1 MAKMTGGQALVKSLY
16 REGVRVV
23 FGLPGVQLYH
33 AMDAFYDEPGIR
45 FITTRHEQ
53 ATAYMADGFSRA
65 GGGIG
70 TALVVPG
77 PGLLNASAAL
87 STAYAASSP
96 VMMVSG
102 QIERDLIG
110 VNRGMLHEVDDQ
122 LDIVRP
128 VTKWARRALDPADVP
143 ETVHQAFHHL
153 KNGRPRPVEIEIPPE
168 TLAESADIELLET
181 EAPRALPPDPA
192 RIAEAARLL
201 AAADNPLIWAGGG
214 TIASGA
220 ADALRQLAERLQSPV
235 IATAEGKG
243 VISDRHPLSLGSL
256 WLRNDTVAT
265 DPVPSPAGPGSPHD
279 LILAV
284 GTRLAF
290 PAWLG
295 GQQVIQID
303 VDADELGRNYANT
316 YGIHGDARLS
326 LEALHAAV
334 ANIAPARADRTAA
347 VAAQRAQR
355 EQARITVEPQE
366 SYLAAVRAALP
377 DDGILVAGMT
387 QLGYYSRA
395 YFPTYQPRTFITS
408 SYSGN
413 LGYAYPTALGAKVAQ
428 PDRAVVALSGDG
440 GFLFNSQ
447 EMATAVQYGINAVVV
462 VFNDNAY
469 GNVLRD
475 QQNRFTGRTIGAALH
490 NPDFLKLADAYG
502 VNAVRAQTPQ
512 ALETA
517 LRQCLTHNAPSLI
530 EVPVG
535 PMPTPFDRL

>member
-1 MAKMTGGQALVKSLY
+1 MAKMTGGQALVRSLY

-53 ATAYMADGFSRA
+53 ATAYMADGYSRA

-77 PGLLNASAAL
+77 PGLLNATAAMN
-87 STAYAASSP
+87 TAYAASSP

-102 QIERDLIG
+102 QIERDMIG

-122 LDIVRP
+122 LDIMKT
-128 VTKWARRALDPADVP
+128 VTKFARRAMDPAEVP
-143 ETVHQAFHHL
+143 ETVHEAFHHL

-168 TLAESADIELLET
+168 TLAEVADVELLEP
-181 EAPRALPPDPA
+181 EAPRRLAPDA
-192 RIAEAARLL
+192 GRIAEAARML
-201 AAADNPLIWAGGG
+201 AASENPLIWAGGG
-214 TIASGA
+214 TISSEAS
-220 ADALRQLAERLQSPV
+220 DAVRKLAEHMQMPV
-235 IATAEGKG
+235 IATAEAKG
-243 VISDRHPLSLGSL
+243 IISDRHPLSLGSL
-256 WLRNDTVAT
+256 WLRNDTVAGEN
-265 DPVPSPAGPGSPHD
+265 SNHD
-279 LILAV
+279 LVLAV

-290 PAWLG
+290 PMWIG

-303 VDADELGRNYANT
+303 VDEAELGRNYANT
-316 YGIHGDARLS
+316 FGVQGDARLS
-326 LEALHAAV
+326 LEALLSEV
-334 ANIAPARADRTAA
+334 SKLSPAHADRSAE
-347 VAAQRAQR
+347 VAAERAQR
-355 EQARITVEPQE
+355 EEARITVEPQE
-366 SYLAAVRAALP
+366 SFLAAVRSAMP
-377 DDGILVAGMT
+377 DDGILIAGMT

-395 YFPTYQPRTFITS
+395 YFPVYEPRTFITS

-428 PDRAVVALSGDG
+428 PDKAVVALSGDG
-440 GFLFNSQ
+440 GFMYNSQ
-447 EMATAVQYGINAVVV
+447 EMATAVQYGINAIVV

-475 QQNRFTGRTIGAALH
+475 QRNRFTGRTIGAELH
-490 NPDFLKLADAYG
+490 NPDFMKLADAYG
-502 VNAVRAQTPQ
+502 MNGVRVETPEG
-512 ALETA
+512 LETA
-517 LRQCLTHNAPSLI
+517 LKQCLAHDGPSLI

-535 PMPTPFDRL
+535 PMPTPFERLG

>member
-45 FITTRHEQ
+45 FISTRHEQ
-53 ATAYMADGFSRA
+53 ATAYMADGYSRA

-77 PGLLNASAAL
+77 PGLLNATAAL
-87 STAYAASSP
+87 NTAYAASSP

-122 LDIVRP
+122 LDIMRT
-128 VTKWARRALDPADVP
+128 VTKFARRAMDPAEVP
-143 ETVHQAFHHL
+143 ETVHEAFHHL

-168 TLAESADIELLET
+168 TLAEVGDMELFEP
-181 EAPRALPPDPA
+181 EAPRPLAPDSA
-192 RIAEAARLL
+192 RIAEAARML
-201 AAADNPLIWAGGG
+201 ASAENPLIWAGGG
-214 TIASGA
+214 TISSGA
-220 ADALRQLAERLQSPV
+220 SEAVRGLAEHLQMPV

-243 VISDRHPLSLGSL
+243 IISDRHPLSLGSL
-256 WLRNDTVAT
+256 WLRNDTVAGE
-265 DPVPSPAGPGSPHD
+265 DSSHD
-279 LILAV
+279 LVLAV

-290 PAWLG
+290 PMWLG

-303 VDADELGRNYANT
+303 VDGDELGRNYANT
-316 YGIHGDARLS
+316 YGVQGDARVS
-326 LEALHAAV
+326 LEALLAEV
-334 ANIAPARADRTAA
+334 SRLTPARADRSAE
-347 VAAQRAQR
+347 VAAERAKR
-355 EQARITVEPQE
+355 EESRITVEPQE
-366 SYLAAVRAALP
+366 SLLAAVRSAMP
-377 DDGILVAGMT
+377 DDGILIAGMT

-395 YFPTYQPRTFITS
+395 YFPVYEPRTFITS

-428 PDRAVVALSGDG
+428 PDKAVVALSGDG
-440 GFLFNSQ
+440 GFLYNSQ
-447 EMATAVQYGINAVVV
+447 EMATAVQYSINAVVV

-475 QQNRFTGRTIGAALH
+475 QRNRFTGRTIGAELH
-490 NPDFLKLADAYG
+490 NPDFMKLAEAYG
-502 VNAVRAQTPQ
+502 MNGVRAETPE

-517 LRQCLTHNAPSLI
+517 LRQCLAHDGPSLI

-535 PMPTPFDRL
+535 PMPTPFERLG

>member
-1 MAKMTGGQALVKSLY
+1 MTKMTGGQALVKSLY

-77 PGLLNASAAL
+77 PGLLNATAAL
-87 STAYAASSP
+87 NTAYAASSP

-122 LDIVRP
+122 LDIMRT
-128 VTKWARRALDPADVP
+128 VTKWARRAMDPAEVP
-143 ETVHQAFHHL
+143 ETVHEAFQQV

-168 TLAESADIELLET
+168 TLAEVADVELPEP
-181 EAPRALPPDPA
+181 EAPRPLAPDQQ
-192 RIAEAARLL
+192 RIAEAARML
-201 AAADNPLIWAGGG
+201 AAAENPLIWAGGG
-214 TIASGA
+214 TISSGA
-220 ADALRQLAERLQSPV
+220 SDAVRKLAEHMQMPV

-256 WLRNDTVAT
+256 WLRNDTVAGRN
-265 DPVPSPAGPGSPHD
+265 SSHD
-279 LILAV
+279 LVLAV

-290 PAWLG
+290 PMWLG
-295 GQQVIQID
+295 GQQVVQID
-303 VDADELGRNYANT
+303 VDGDELGRNYENT
-316 YGIHGDARLS
+316 YGVQGDARLS
-326 LEALHAAV
+326 LEALLSEV
-334 ANIAPARADRTAA
+334 AKLTPARTDRSAE
-347 VAAQRAQR
+347 VAAERKQRQ
-355 EQARITVEPQE
+355 EDKITVEPQE
-366 SYLAAVRAALP
+366 SMLAAVRSAMP
-377 DDGILVAGMT
+377 DDGILIAGMT

-395 YFPTYQPRTFITS
+395 YFPVYEPRTFITS

-428 PDRAVVALSGDG
+428 PDKAVVALSGDG
-440 GFLFNSQ
+440 GFLYNSQ

-475 QQNRFTGRTIGAALH
+475 QRNRFTGRTIGAELH
-490 NPDFLKLADAYG
+490 NPDFMKLAEAYG
-502 VNAVRAQTPQ
+502 VNGVRAETPE

-517 LRQCLTHNAPSLI
+517 LRQCISHNGPSLI

-535 PMPTPFDRL
+535 PMPTPFERL

>member
-77 PGLLNASAAL
+77 PGLLNATAAL
-87 STAYAASSP
+87 NTAYAASSP

-122 LDIVRP
+122 LDIMRT
-128 VTKWARRALDPADVP
+128 VTKWAARAMDPAEVP
-143 ETVHQAFHHL
+143 ETVHEAFQQV

-168 TLAESADIELLET
+168 TLAEVADVELPEP
-181 EAPRALPPDPA
+181 EAPRPLAPDQQ
-192 RIAEAARLL
+192 RIAEAARML
-201 AAADNPLIWAGGG
+201 ADAKNPLIWAGGG
-214 TIASGA
+214 TISSGA
-220 ADALRQLAERLQSPV
+220 SDAVRGLAEHLQMPV

-256 WLRNDTVAT
+256 WLRNDTVA
-265 DPVPSPAGPGSPHD
+265 GPNSSHD
-279 LILAV
+279 LVLAV

-290 PAWLG
+290 PMWLG
-295 GQQVIQID
+295 GQQVVQID
-303 VDADELGRNYANT
+303 VDADELGRNYENT
-316 YGIHGDARLS
+316 YGVQGDARLS
-326 LEALHAAV
+326 LKALLTEV
-334 ANIAPARADRTAA
+334 AKLTPARADRSAE
-347 VAAQRAQR
+347 VAAERAQR
-355 EQARITVEPQE
+355 QQDKITVEPQE
-366 SYLAAVRAALP
+366 SMLAAVRSAMP
-377 DDGILVAGMT
+377 DDGILIAGMT

-395 YFPTYQPRTFITS
+395 YFPVYEPRTFITS

-428 PDRAVVALSGDG
+428 PDKAVVALSGDG
-440 GFLFNSQ
+440 GFLYNSQ

-475 QQNRFTGRTIGAALH
+475 QRNRFTGRTIGAELH
-490 NPDFLKLADAYG
+490 NPDFMKLAEAYG
-502 VNAVRAQTPQ
+502 VNGVRAETPES
-512 ALETA
+512 LETA
-517 LRQCLTHNAPSLI
+517 LRQCIAHNGPSLI

-535 PMPTPFDRL
+535 PMPTPFERM

>member
-1 MAKMTGGQALVKSLY
+1 MTKMTGGQALVKSLY

-77 PGLLNASAAL
+77 PGLLNATAAL
-87 STAYAASSP
+87 NTAYAASSP

-122 LDIVRP
+122 LDIMRT
-128 VTKWARRALDPADVP
+128 VTKWARRAMDPAEVP
-143 ETVHQAFHHL
+143 ETVHEAFQQV

-168 TLAESADIELLET
+168 TLAEVADVELPEP
-181 EAPRALPPDPA
+181 EAPRPLAPDGQ
-192 RIAEAARLL
+192 RIAEAARML
-201 AAADNPLIWAGGG
+201 AGAKNPLIWAGGG
-214 TIASGA
+214 AISSGA
-220 ADALRQLAERLQSPV
+220 SDAVRQLAEHLQMPV

-243 VISDRHPLSLGSL
+243 IISDRHPLSLGSL
-256 WLRNDTVAT
+256 WLRNDTVAGR
-265 DPVPSPAGPGSPHD
+265 DSSHD
-279 LILAV
+279 LVLAV

-290 PAWLG
+290 PMWLG
-295 GQQVIQID
+295 GQQVVQID
-303 VDADELGRNYANT
+303 VDAEELGRNYENT
-316 YGIHGDARLS
+316 YGVHGDARLS
-326 LEALHAAV
+326 LEALLAEV
-334 ANIAPARADRTAA
+334 SNLTPARADRSAE
-347 VAAQRAQR
+347 VAAERAQR
-355 EQARITVEPQE
+355 QQDKITVEPQE
-366 SYLAAVRAALP
+366 SYLAAVRSAMP
-377 DDGILVAGMT
+377 DDGILIAGMT

-395 YFPTYQPRTFITS
+395 YFPVYEPRTFITS

-428 PDRAVVALSGDG
+428 PDKAVVALSGDG
-440 GFLFNSQ
+440 GFLYNSQ

-475 QQNRFTGRTIGAALH
+475 QRNRFTGRTIGAELH
-490 NPDFLKLADAYG
+490 NPDFMKLAEAYG
-502 VNAVRAQTPQ
+502 VNGVRAESPE

-517 LRQCLTHNAPSLI
+517 LRQCLAHNGPSLI
-530 EVPVG
+530 EAPVG
-535 PMPTPFDRL
+535 PMPTPFERL

>member
-77 PGLLNASAAL
+77 PGLLNATAAL
-87 STAYAASSP
+87 NTAYAASSP

-122 LDIVRP
+122 LDIMRT
-128 VTKWARRALDPADVP
+128 VTKFARRAMDPAEVP
-143 ETVHQAFHHL
+143 ETVHEAFQHV

-168 TLAESADIELLET
+168 TLAEVADVELPEP
-181 EAPRALPPDPA
+181 EAPRPLAPDRQ
-192 RIAEAARLL
+192 RIAEAARML
-201 AAADNPLIWAGGG
+201 AAAENPLIWAGGG
-214 TIASGA
+214 TISSGA
-220 ADALRQLAERLQSPV
+220 SDAVRNLAEHMQMPV

-256 WLRNDTVAT
+256 WLRNDTVAGK
-265 DPVPSPAGPGSPHD
+265 DSSHD
-279 LILAV
+279 LVLAV

-290 PAWLG
+290 PMWLG
-295 GQQVIQID
+295 GQQVVQID
-303 VDADELGRNYANT
+303 VDADELGRNYDNT
-316 YGIHGDARLS
+316 YGVHGDARLS
-326 LEALHAAV
+326 LEALLAEV
-334 ANIAPARADRTAA
+334 SKLTQARADRSAE
-347 VAAQRAQR
+347 VAAERAQR
-355 EQARITVEPQE
+355 QQDKITVEPQE
-366 SYLAAVRAALP
+366 SMLAAVRSAMP
-377 DDGILVAGMT
+377 DDGILIAGMT

-395 YFPTYQPRTFITS
+395 YFPVYEPRTFITS

-428 PDRAVVALSGDG
+428 PDKAVVALSGDG
-440 GFLFNSQ
+440 GFLYNSQ

-475 QQNRFTGRTIGAALH
+475 QRNRFTGRTIGAELH
-490 NPDFLKLADAYG
+490 NPDFMKLAEAYG
-502 VNAVRAQTPQ
+502 VNGVRAETPE

-517 LRQCLTHNAPSLI
+517 LRQCIAHNGPSLI

-535 PMPTPFDRL
+535 PMPTPFERL

>member
-77 PGLLNASAAL
+77 PGLLNATAAL
-87 STAYAASSP
+87 NTAYAASSP

-122 LDIVRP
+122 LDIMRT
-128 VTKWARRALDPADVP
+128 VTKWARRAMDPAEVP
-143 ETVHQAFHHL
+143 ETVHEAFQQV

-168 TLAESADIELLET
+168 TLAEVADVELPEP
-181 EAPRALPPDPA
+181 EAPRPLAPDQQ
-192 RIAEAARLL
+192 RIAEAARML
-201 AAADNPLIWAGGG
+201 AEAKNPLIWAGGG
-214 TIASGA
+214 TISSGA
-220 ADALRQLAERLQSPV
+220 SDSVQKLAEHMQMPV

-256 WLRNDTVAT
+256 WLRNDTVA
-265 DPVPSPAGPGSPHD
+265 GPNSSHD
-279 LILAV
+279 LVLAV

-290 PAWLG
+290 PMWLG
-295 GQQVIQID
+295 GQQVVQID
-303 VDADELGRNYANT
+303 VDADELGRNYENT
-316 YGIHGDARLS
+316 YGLQGDARLS
-326 LEALHAAV
+326 LEALLAEV
-334 ANIAPARADRTAA
+334 AKLTPARADRSAE
-347 VAAQRAQR
+347 VAAERAQR
-355 EQARITVEPQE
+355 QQDKITVEPQE
-366 SYLAAVRAALP
+366 SMLAAVRSAMP
-377 DDGILVAGMT
+377 DDGILIAGMT

-395 YFPTYQPRTFITS
+395 YFPVYEPRTFITS

-428 PDRAVVALSGDG
+428 PDKAVVALSGDG
-440 GFLFNSQ
+440 GFLYNSQ

-475 QQNRFTGRTIGAALH
+475 QRNRFTGRTIGAELH
-490 NPDFLKLADAYG
+490 NPDFMKLAEAYG
-502 VNAVRAQTPQ
+502 VNGVRAETPE

-517 LRQCLTHNAPSLI
+517 LRQCIAHNGPSLV

-535 PMPTPFDRL
+535 PMPTPFERL

>member
-1 MAKMTGGQALVKSLY
+1 MTKMTGGQALVKSLY

-77 PGLLNASAAL
+77 PGLLNATAAL
-87 STAYAASSP
+87 NTAYAASSP

-122 LDIVRP
+122 LDIMRT
-128 VTKWARRALDPADVP
+128 VTKWARRAMDPAEVP
-143 ETVHQAFHHL
+143 ETVHEAFQQV

-168 TLAESADIELLET
+168 TLAEVADVELPEP
-181 EAPRALPPDPA
+181 EAPRPLAPDQQ
-192 RIAEAARLL
+192 RIAEAARML
-201 AAADNPLIWAGGG
+201 AAAENPLIWAGGG
-214 TIASGA
+214 TISSGA
-220 ADALRQLAERLQSPV
+220 SDAVRKLAEHMQVPV

-256 WLRNDTVAT
+256 WLRNDTVAGK
-265 DPVPSPAGPGSPHD
+265 DSSHD
-279 LILAV
+279 LVLAV

-290 PAWLG
+290 PMWLG
-295 GQQVIQID
+295 GQQVVQID
-303 VDADELGRNYANT
+303 VDADELGRNYENT
-316 YGIHGDARLS
+316 YGVQGDARLS
-326 LEALHAAV
+326 LEALLAEV
-334 ANIAPARADRTAA
+334 AKLTPARADRSAE
-347 VAAQRAQR
+347 VAAERSQRQ
-355 EQARITVEPQE
+355 QDKITVEPQE
-366 SYLAAVRAALP
+366 SMLAAVRSAMP
-377 DDGILVAGMT
+377 DDGILIAGMT

-395 YFPTYQPRTFITS
+395 YFPVYEPRTFITS

-428 PDRAVVALSGDG
+428 PDKAVVALSGDG
-440 GFLFNSQ
+440 GFLYNSQ

-475 QQNRFTGRTIGAALH
+475 QRNRFTGRTIGAELH
-490 NPDFLKLADAYG
+490 NPDFMKLAEAYG
-502 VNAVRAQTPQ
+502 VNGVRAETPE

-517 LRQCLTHNAPSLI
+517 LRQCIAHNGPSLI

-535 PMPTPFDRL
+535 PMPTPFERL